1 MNHRA
6 IVAKQLNE
14 ELVTLRARLAV
25 VEAGILALGGTV
37 ADANVAPKARVRRK
51 GAAGASTTTT
61 TASRAPRVRASRS
74 NAGDPPELVA
84 QLKAISEDE
93 SLHGIQK
100 AQASRK
106 ARAAFK
112 RGDAVAPQR
121 SEGAILG
128 EAAAAEA

>member
-37 ADANVAPKARVRRK
+37 TNVDAPARRVRNARGKLQAATAAAPRPARVRNR
-51 GAAGASTTTT
+51 AG
-61 TASRAPRVRASRS
+61 

-84 QLKAISEDE
+84 QLKAISEDA

>member
-37 ADANVAPKARVRRK
+37 ANVDAPAKTRRNRSAGKA
-51 GAAGASTTTT
+51 GTASAT
-61 TASRAPRVRASRS
+61 TAVRAPRVRNRAG
-74 NAGDPPELVA
+74 NAGDPPELIA

-112 RGDAVAPQR
+112 RGDVTPVR
-121 SEGAILG
+121 EGAILS
-128 EAAAAEA
+128 EAASAELS